1 MVTIGT
7 ATNRP
12 IAFSF
17 AVGLLGG
24 SALISTVSL
33 TTRGPMIF
41 LPYAGIVFA
50 TAAYLRHER
59 VRPFARR
66 FADAVKKA
74 GIENFHWH
82 DLRHTFASR
91 LAMAGVPILA
101 IQEALGHKNIAMTVR
116 YAHLAPDFMA
126 DAVEKLVPQE
136 PSTPTT
142 ETPIATD
149 TRTDTE
155 AIALIA
161 PTSTSVH

>member
-50 TAAYLRHER
+50 TAVYLRHER

-66 FADAVKKA
+66 FTMAL
-74 GIENFHWH
+74 G
-82 DLRHTFASR
+82 TFMCASVLLYLFIGLVAAR
-91 LAMAGVPILA
+91 TLFAISMAGHA
-101 IQEALGHKNIAMTVR
+101 WRLGLMLGIG
-116 YAHLAPDFMA
+116 
-126 DAVEKLVPQE
+126 AVLSAAVAQ
-136 PSTPTT
+136 
-142 ETPIATD
+142 I
-149 TRTDTE
+149 
-155 AIALIA
+155 
-161 PTSTSVH
+161 TSTAETDFSNSRTAV